1 MKKEIIVPQFVA
13 LTSKGLESVLT
24 EELQAMNMKS
34 IRKSS
39 SCIFF
44 ETNWRGCYQAN
55 LKLRTATRI
64 GLTVK
69 DFPAYKAEDI
79 YHNTLKHDFTKY
91 ITPEQTIAVDATV
104 KESALG
110 DQRSI
115 ALKVKDAIADQ
126 FRNKLGQRPNVD
138 RRNPDLRVLIRG
150 YKNQYG
156 MSLDTSGVSLSKR
169 GYRTKSVEAPLRE
182 HLAAALI
189 HMAKWT
195 PDMPLV
201 DPFCG
206 SGTILIEAALMASRI
221 APGSL
226 QKMFAFQKWKIFQ
239 SETWGAVIDEVLSKE
254 ITPSDLKIFG
264 SDISRDAVR
273 AVRENAKRAGVED
286 MITFQRQ
293 NFMTLEPPASKGI
306 LIFNPPY
313 GLRLEDPYRLID
325 LYKDIGFVLK
335 QRFGGW
341 KVFILSG
348 DRELTRHLGLK
359 SFQKIPV
366 FNGNIECRLLCYEI
380 RS

>member
-1 MKKEIIVPQFVA
+1 MPQFIA
-13 LTSKGLESVLT
+13 LTSKELESVLV
-24 EELQAMNMKS
+24 EELQAMNMKG
-34 IRKSS
+34 IRKGS
-39 SCIFF
+39 SCVFF
-44 ETNWRGCYQAN
+44 ETNWKGCYQAN

-104 KESALG
+104 KECALG
-110 DQRSI
+110 DQRSV

-126 FRNKLGQRPNVD
+126 FRDKYGKRPDVD

-169 GYRTKSVEAPLRE
+169 GYRTQSVEAPLRE
-182 HLAAALI
+182 HLGAALI

-195 PDMPLV
+195 PDIPLV

-206 SGTILIEAALMASRI
+206 SGTILIEAALMASQV

-226 QKMFAFQKWKIFQ
+226 QKMFAFQKWKTFQ
-239 SETWGAVIDEVLSKE
+239 AETWGAVIDEVLSE
-254 ITPSDLKIFG
+254 ETTPSDLKIFG
-264 SDISRDAVR
+264 FDISRDAIRV
-273 AVRENAKRAGVED
+273 ARENAKRAGVD
-286 MITFQRQ
+286 DILTFQRQ
-293 NFMTLEPPASKGI
+293 NFTTLQPPASEGI

-313 GLRLEDPYRLID
+313 GLRLEDPYKLID

-348 DRELTRHLGLK
+348 DKELTRHLGLK